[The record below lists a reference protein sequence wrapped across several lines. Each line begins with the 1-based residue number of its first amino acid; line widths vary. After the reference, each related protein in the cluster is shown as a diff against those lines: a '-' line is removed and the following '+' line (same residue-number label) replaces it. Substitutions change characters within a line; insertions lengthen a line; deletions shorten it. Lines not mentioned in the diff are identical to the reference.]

1 VRPRFL
7 PPGNALL
14 LDIVVRSKNRGKNML
29 ERTAASVAPSVTN
42 STTKVIDINRISRSH
57 LQTEPYRWAAID
69 GLYSPA
75 DAAALAATFPTDGY
89 KRVADHVGE
98 KKHDYLVRSLVRRST
113 KSLSGKQGLS
123 DVWRALGEDFLSPAY
138 RRSMSELIGVDL
150 SDAEFEVNVFDYPPG
165 ALHGAHTD
173 HSGKIVTHV
182 LYFNET
188 WNDEDGGCLTILRSR
203 NPEDV
208 AATVSPIVGNSA
220 VLVRSD
226 DSWHAVSGV
235 ARTSQLSRR
244 SLTATFYHPGHTSST
259 VWPTWSQ
266 YLRSIV
272 TTRWQRL
279 RGLLN
284 GGNAGRM

>member
-1 VRPRFL
+1 MQ
-7 PPGNALL
+7 AQ
-14 LDIVVRSKNRGKNML
+14 
-29 ERTAASVAPSVTN
+29 TAASVAPSVSN
-42 STTKVIDINRISRSH
+42 SMTKVIDLDRISRSQ

-69 GLYSPA
+69 GLYSKA

-113 KSLSGKQGLS
+113 KSVSGMPGLS
-123 DVWRALGEDFLSPAY
+123 SVWRALGEDFLSPHY
-138 RRSMSELIGVDL
+138 RRTMSELIGVDL
-150 SDAEFEVNVFDYPPG
+150 TDAEFEVNVFDYPPG

-173 HSGKIVTHV
+173 HAGKIVTHV
-182 LYFNET
+182 LYFNEA
-188 WNDEDGGCLTILRSR
+188 WDDEDGGCLTILKSR
-203 NPEDV
+203 NPADV
-208 AATVSPIVGNSA
+208 FATVSPIVGNSA

-235 ARTSQLSRR
+235 ARTSQISRR
-244 SLTATFYHPGHTSST
+244 SLTATFYYPGHMSST

-266 YLRSIV
+266 YLASIV